1 MELKLDYV
9 FFMLYVALKLTL
21 ILLLQRSYTLLVE
34 AWDYNDN
41 STSKYLF
48 LCFTLLRVLG
58 FLTIERPLVGYPA
71 YCE

>member
-1 MELKLDYV
+1 M
-9 FFMLYVALKLTL
+9 ALKLTL
-21 ILLLQRSYTLLVE
+21 IFLLQRSYTLLVE

-48 LCFTLLRVLG
+48 LCFTLLSLLG
-58 FLTIERPLVGYPA
+58 FGSIERPLVVYPA